1 VDEPTY
7 RVWRLFMSGSA
18 HGFTV
23 GRHNVYQSLLIK
35 PGPNGESGLPLT
47 RADLY
52 LPRGG
57 RLLLRSEG

>member
-1 VDEPTY
+1 
-7 RVWRLFMSGSA
+7 MSGSA